1 MKAASTQF
9 LLLISGPSGVGKSS
23 VYTPVMQADPKLSF
37 SVSCTTRPPREGEI
51 DGKHYHFLD
60 RSDFERQQAQGAFV
74 ESFTVH
80 DELYGTRRADLEKML
95 DAGLIPVLDVDVQGG
110 EKILAA
116 YQERVVSVF
125 LFPPSFEELEE
136 RLRRRGTEDEKS
148 LKVRLE
154 NARWEVDYARHYEYW
169 LVNDELETAI
179 EDLKAI
185 LRAERRRRKHW
196 PNLPLSG
203 PSSAA

>member
-1 MKAASTQF
+1 MKASPTQF

-23 VYTPVMQADPKLSF
+23 VYTPVMRDDPQLSF
-37 SVSCTTRPPREGEI
+37 SVSCTTRPRRPGEI
-51 DGKHYHFLD
+51 DGTHYHFLSRD
-60 RSDFERQQAQGAFV
+60 EFERQRAQGAFV

-80 DELYGTRRADLEKML
+80 DELYGTRRADLERML
-95 DAGLIPVLDVDVQGG
+95 DAGLTPLLDVDVQGG

-116 YQERVVSVF
+116 YKERVVSVF
-125 LFPPSFEELEE
+125 LFPPSFEELEV
-136 RLRRRGTEDEKS
+136 RLRGRDTEDEKA

-169 LVNDELETAI
+169 LVNDELKSAI
-179 EDLKAI
+179 EDLRAI
-185 LRAERRRRKHW
+185 LRAERRRRRHW
-196 PNLPLSG
+196 PNPPLSG